1 MGAGYM
7 HSISVLFFR
16 SPVFSE
22 LQGPIQDRYGIY
34 QGWIQHLR
42 VCILQALCSCEF
54 FAKADRCLH
63 PRGIMPRGWAHVR
76 SRAPFHRF
84 FTGEGACAPTS
95 IQLSKNEVQAVYPWG
110 LGWSRC
116 ARVKSRVAPS
126 LIPES
131 HQDEW
136 ESMSCC
142 RVDVGSTAKRQHFDS
157 KVLSL

>member
-7 HSISVLFFR
+7 QSISVLLFR

-54 FAKADRCLH
+54 VAKADRCLH

-95 IQLSKNEVQAVYPWG
+95 IQMSKNEVQAAYPWG
-110 LGWSRC
+110 LGWSHRKLN
-116 ARVKSRVAPS
+116 KSPS
-126 LIPES
+126 SRQLYLYCHLVIY
-131 HQDEW
+131 
-136 ESMSCC
+136 SC
-142 RVDVGSTAKRQHFDS
+142 QHVLLFSWDS
-157 KVLSL
+157 FIVID